1 MSGVCGPDSVA
12 EVKPGR
18 VLPDD
23 KPNSVMVV
31 AKTWFCKHE
40 MVLPDGEASA
50 ETLEIRKLIG
60 RGKVPYPMPVGKWSV
75 FKSKDWKAKP
85 DDVIVLTFH
94 KTGTACGT
102 LRRPFHET
110 GTACPK
116 LYD

>member
-40 MVLPDGEASA
+40 MVLP
-50 ETLEIRKLIG
+50 G
-60 RGKVPYPMPVGKWSV
+60 RRGVG
-75 FKSKDWKAKP
+75 
-85 DDVIVLTFH
+85 
-94 KTGTACGT
+94 
-102 LRRPFHET
+102 
-110 GTACPK
+110 
-116 LYD
+116 